1 VSSAETVRRAA
12 LRRQWRGPGH
22 DRPAAAVV
30 HINLAPGSSEG
41 EPAILPIDCVGLLDS
56 SGRSRGTKETIQHDS
71 GFAAP
76 EEAPSAGSGTDAP
89 IGSAVRNPTA
99 WPYVDP
105 KMTMPSAFRY
115 QLFVD
120 ALRKNAWIFDN
131 DAETDERRLDTA
143 LAMLQGVVLYLM
155 GDEEIAEQHLARP
168 LGWLENAI
176 NDFRR
181 GAIPDALKPATP
193 VSGRPTRLAREDV
206 RQKDRPTKRQ
216 TLSPVSP
223 AIFCGPKGET
233 R

>member
-1 VSSAETVRRAA
+1 
-12 LRRQWRGPGH
+12 
-22 DRPAAAVV
+22 
-30 HINLAPGSSEG
+30 
-41 EPAILPIDCVGLLDS
+41 
-56 SGRSRGTKETIQHDS
+56 
-71 GFAAP
+71 
-76 EEAPSAGSGTDAP
+76 
-89 IGSAVRNPTA
+89 
-99 WPYVDP
+99 
-105 KMTMPSAFRY
+105 MTMPSAFRY

-206 RQKDRPTKRQ
+206 QGWLAFCVELLVMAAKGPPDEAANFVARISRNLLRTERGDEITAKQILGWRQELNRGRGTAVGRDTLRRLRQ
-216 TLSPVSP
+216 EYGSLFKKASGSNRDVCERLAIGFIKGLSVVTPRSAPNRRVSR
-223 AIFCGPKGET
+223 G
-233 R
+233 